1 MDRSTVLGWGNGGFW
16 SQRMALKGGT
26 VLGRSGFVAGRQLE
40 RDWLNLLLLKDE
52 LMVGELGR
60 W

>member
-1 MDRSTVLGWGNGGFW
+1 MDRSTVLGWGNGGIW

-40 RDWLNLLLLKDE
+40 CDWLDLLLLKD
-52 LMVGELGR
+52 
-60 W
+60 